1 MVLLTGA
8 TFRGLRCGWIAC
20 PTESGGS
27 IAFAAVLGG
36 FEAVDAG
43 EVFVDVFLCHAGE
56 GAIHESI
63 GESTEFTFLESVEFA
78 CESLHP
84 LGWFESGADAGV
96 HEGGDVVS
104 EFEEAF
110 GGIFGG
116 ESGDAGDGFGD
127 EGGHMILDEWSD
139 DSFVHVIMET
149 WESNTV
155 FFFEGGEFVDE
166 FFSDEVAFFVE
177 SVLDFAGDGLFIS
190 FEENFVND
198 LPGDGIPFEAVVE
211 GFDAEEVEE
220 AVEAAAVV

>member
-84 LGWFESGADAGV
+84 FGWFESGADAGV
-96 HEGGDVVS
+96 HEAGDVMA

-116 ESGDAGDGFGD
+116 ETGDAGDGFGD
-127 EGGHMILDEWSD
+127 ECGHVILGERSD
-139 DSFVHVIMET
+139 DAFVHMIMET
-149 WESNTV
+149 WETDAV

-166 FFSDEVAFFVE
+166 FFGDDVAFVVE
-177 SVLDFAGDGLFIS
+177 LILDFVGDGLFIS
-190 FEENFVND
+190 FEEDFVDD
-198 LPGDGIPFEAVVE
+198 LPGDGIPFESVVE

-220 AVEAAAVV
+220 AEESAAVV